1 MNKQK
6 IYDYLKEKN
15 IEYEITEH
23 KAVYNMEELAEIKL
37 PHHEADAKNLFVRD
51 DKRQNYYLI
60 TVKGEKRV
68 NLKDFRRE
76 NGTRPLTFASPE
88 ELSEIM
94 GLIPGAVTP
103 LGLLNDK
110 NHRVKFY
117 LDKDFE
123 DMDFI
128 GVHPN
133 DNTATVFL
141 SFDDLRR
148 IIEAH
153 GNSVVLIDFSVCPPQ
168 T

>member
-1 MNKQK
+1 MTKQEVYDFLKNKNT
-6 IYDYLKEKN
+6 EF
-15 IEYEITEH
+15 EITEH

-37 PHHEADAKNLFVRD
+37 PHPEADAKNLFVRD

-88 ELSEIM
+88 ELSDIL

-110 NHRVKFY
+110 EHRVKFY
-117 LDKDFE
+117 LDKDFT

-133 DNTATVFL
+133 DNTATVWL
-141 SFDDLRR
+141 KPADL
-148 IIEAH
+148 ISLLKKKGSEAY
-153 GNSVVLIDFSVCPPQ
+153 IF
-168 T
+168 